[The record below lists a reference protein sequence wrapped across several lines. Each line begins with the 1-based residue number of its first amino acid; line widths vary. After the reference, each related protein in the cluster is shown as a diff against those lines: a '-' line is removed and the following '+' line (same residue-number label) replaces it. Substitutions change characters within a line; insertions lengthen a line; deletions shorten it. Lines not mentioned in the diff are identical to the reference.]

1 MAGVLH
7 DRLGAGHAP
16 LRRLVPALCAA
27 LLVLGVLRSSAR
39 NPFWHDTPS
48 AFAQMVEDQPLDFK
62 AHFAWGGELFE
73 QGKGKDAEYEWRVAM
88 ALMPEYHGV
97 YVDLAH
103 KYREMHMCHAAIP
116 LYRKA
121 LALEPDLPLVEVS
134 IAACQLELAQWR
146 AARTTSRVAIAG
158 GLYRRAF
165 TYMIDR
171 ADSALVARDSIDPT
185 IGAKWLKG
193 RRATPK

>member
-1 MAGVLH
+1 MPGI
-7 DRLGAGHAP
+7 
-16 LRRLVPALCAA
+16 CA
-27 LLVLGVLRSSAR
+27 LLLALGVLRSSAR

-73 QGKGKDAEYEWRVAM
+73 QRKGKDAELEWRIAIM
-88 ALMPEYHGV
+88 LMPGYHGV

-103 KYREMHMCHAAIP
+103 KYREMHMCQAAIP

-121 LALEPDLPLVEVS
+121 LTVEPELPIVHVS

-146 AARTTSRVAIAG
+146 AARMTSRIAIAS

-165 TYMIDR
+165 TYMIER
-171 ADSALVARDSIDPT
+171 ADSALVAQDSIDPT

-193 RRATPK
+193 RRTSPK